1 LFLVSWPILIIF
13 VLVFFRGEVFTQP
26 DVVNYYYPTVFSY
39 GQAIKN
45 NLNPFW
51 DPLTLSGFP
60 AFIFS
65 GQFFSP
71 VSFIFFGFFYF
82 LTAFHWLLAANLI
95 LAGFFTI
102 RLIKRL
108 GASKSASIVG
118 GLAYVISLEAA
129 MGIDLPLV
137 SAGPILPLL
146 FLILLADFKRNRWW
160 LVVLG
165 GLLIGFAGLAVHVNW
180 LVIILTGGFLFSLGL
195 GWLNQA
201 TGWRGRLKA
210 PIRYLIM
217 GIIGG
222 AIGLIQFLPMIVFTP
237 LNYRWGGM
245 AYRLSLSE
253 SVKPFD
259 LASFIFPSFGLP
271 FFTSFPF
278 LYFGIAPLIF
288 LIAAIF
294 IKSRPARFFLLL
306 FAFCFLLAIWYS
318 PLFWLL
324 KKLPVFEYLRAPSRW
339 LFLGFF
345 AASVSAAFGADGFL
359 ASSDKIKKAIMAVWG
374 WLIII
379 ITALSL
385 TINVISYFF
394 GKQILAF
401 IKDYFNSR
409 IYLKTTG
416 LPLEH
421 YHQVIDDLFKQ
432 MINLFSF
439 FNPHFLWP
447 FASLAVSYFVIKY
460 FHKNKNRAGYFL
472 PAMVVLVGLNFAA
485 TFPFNTPM
493 LSVVNRSVFN
503 YKPQTAQFILK
514 NPGRIFSFLPGFTEY
529 EQLTV
534 PYKPNQEEIFI
545 FESELLAPKRNNFYN
560 IPSADGFDSMMPKK
574 YGAVIAS
581 IGSDRAV
588 ASERLVDLKIPLA
601 DKIKLFQER
610 HNLLDLLGVKY
621 VISGYNLENK
631 DLKKVFETK
640 ATKYQIPIYVY
651 ENVDY
656 LPLFFLA
663 KNVKYINPADDN
675 YKIITD
681 NKNNFNEVTFI
692 ECSDCKTAGR
702 GEGEIKAIEYSSGYL
717 KLKTRLMA
725 DAWLVFNE
733 SNLPGWEARIDNQK
747 TKIYSANYLFQG
759 IMAPAG
765 EHEIVFQF
773 KYLNTLPFHLNK

>member
-1 LFLVSWPILIIF
+1 MFLVSWPILIIF

-26 DVVNYYYPTVFSY
+26 DVATYYYPTVFSY

-71 VSFIFFGFFYF
+71 VSFIFFGLFHF

-108 GASKSASIVG
+108 GASNAASIVG
-118 GLAYVISLEAA
+118 GLAYVISLEAS

-137 SAGPILPLL
+137 SAGPLLPLL
-146 FLILLADFKRNRWW
+146 FLILLADFKINRWW
-160 LVVLG
+160 LVGLG

-195 GWLNQA
+195 GWLHQT
-201 TGWRGRLKA
+201 TGRGGRLKA
-210 PIRYLIM
+210 PVRYLIM

-222 AIGLIQFLPMIVFTP
+222 AISLIQFLPMIVFTP

-324 KKLPVFEYLRAPSRW
+324 KKLPVFAYLRAPSRW

-359 ASSDKIKKAIMAVWG
+359 AAGDKIKKAIMAVWG

-385 TINVISYFF
+385 TINAISYFF
-394 GKQILAF
+394 GKQILNF
-401 IKDYFNSR
+401 IKNYFDSNL
-409 IYLKTTG
+409 YLKTTG

-421 YHQVIDDLFKQ
+421 YHQVIDDLFQ
-432 MINLFSF
+432 RMINLFSF
-439 FNPHFLWP
+439 SNPHFLLP

-460 FHKNKNRAGYFL
+460 FYKNKNKAGYFL
-472 PAMVVLVGLNFAA
+472 PAMVVLVGLNFVAA
-485 TFPFNTPM
+485 FPFNTPM
-493 LSVVNRSVFN
+493 LSVVNRDIFN
-503 YKPQTAQFILK
+503 YQPQTARFILK

-534 PYKPNQEEIFI
+534 PYKPDQEEIFI

-588 ASERLVDLKIPLA
+588 ASERLVDLKISLA

-651 ENVDY
+651 ENPDY

-681 NKNNFNEVTFI
+681 NKNNFNETTFI
-692 ECSDCKTAGR
+692 ECDNCPPIAAQKT
-702 GEGEIKAIEYSSGYL
+702 EIGVEKYSSGYA
-717 KLKTRLMA
+717 KIKIKSAA
-725 DAWLVFNE
+725 DAWLIFNE
-733 SNLPGWEARIDNQK
+733 QNLPGWRATIDGQP
-747 TKIYSANYLFQG
+747 TKIYPANYLFQ
-759 IMAPAG
+759 AVLVPAG
-765 EHEIVFQF
+765 QHEIIFEYKYSEIF
-773 KYLNTLPFHLNK
+773 KFKK